1 MMKIKKSALAA
12 VVLASITLVGFAGC
26 QNDVPASEKPT
37 LNIQNGALDIDPATI
52 KTIDITFPEEM
63 DTNYHAFV
71 YWDAADADVMN
82 YGWANAYTYRFV
94 VDLRYNTEYKLVLND
109 YDSVGTKLGNSDTP
123 YTDEYFYRTKDG
135 KKIKRFLITFKTKES
150 PTQHPN
156 TFEMSI
162 ENYNAQLVDNQ
173 YDEPGKDTQ
182 QLLLGIKTLLN
193 HEMVKV
199 GDTVKIKYKI
209 KSASDLK
216 NVRTNL
222 IDIHSS
228 VNYWRKLNSDDTNDL
243 ILADNLPAG
252 EIKEGVLEF
261 KIATNQVAC
270 FALQIYADYSDNPN
284 DLIIQFLE

>member
-12 VVLASITLVGFAGC
+12 VVLASIALVGFVGC
-26 QNDVPASEKPT
+26 QKEVAMEKPT
-37 LNIQNGALDIDPATI
+37 LNIKNGALDIDPATI

-63 DTNYHAFV
+63 DTNYSDFL
-71 YWDAADADVMN
+71 WWGNIDADMLN

-109 YDSVGTKLGNSDTP
+109 YETIGQNVNGIDHP
-123 YTDEYFYRTKDG
+123 YSDEYFFRTKGG
-135 KKIKRFLITFKTKES
+135 KKIKRFLVQFTTKES
-150 PTQHPN
+150 PTKHPN
-156 TFEMSI
+156 TYEMSI

-173 YDEPGKDTQ
+173 YDEPGKETQ
-182 QLLLGIKTLLN
+182 QLLLGIKSLLN
-193 HEMVKV
+193 HDMVKA

-222 IDIHSS
+222 IDTHSS
-228 VNYWRKLNSDDTNDL
+228 VKNWLKLNSDDTNDL

-261 KIATNQVAC
+261 KIATDQVAC
-270 FALQIYADYSDNPN
+270 FALQIYADYSDNPS